1 MNFALRVEMI
11 IALAFVPISEV
22 EESYQSLRTYLKN
35 EGDEFDSILTYF
47 EENYVSSSVRGRK
60 TPARPQEACQVPDRI
75 MEYGGKNS
83 QFLA

>member
-35 EGDEFDSILTYF
+35 EADEFDSILTNF
-47 EENYVSSSVRGRK
+47 EENYGSNFCLDNK
-60 TPARPQEACQVPDRI
+60 I
-75 MEYGGKNS
+75 
-83 QFLA
+83 L